1 MYRRSR
7 CTLAVF
13 LAATYPLAAQSA
25 DPVTEAEAPAVSASD
40 NAAPAGET
48 NKVVVKGSRQ
58 NYRALSATGAT
69 KTDTLLKDTP
79 QSVRV
84 LTADLLK
91 DVGVTSLASALDL
104 SSGVTRQ
111 SNLGGL
117 WDSYSMRGFTGDP
130 NFGSDYLVNGFSSSR
145 GYNGL
150 RDSASTTSV
159 EVLKGP
165 ASALYGRGEPGGTV
179 NITTKKPRFEP
190 AYAID
195 LTVGSFHTYR
205 SAVDLTGPISENV
218 AYRLN
223 AALDKADSFRDKVE
237 ARRSFVSP
245 SFMWLIGDSTKLSYE
260 LERTVQRTPFDR
272 GVVAVKGVLGLVPN
286 SRYFGE
292 PNDGPT
298 EVKSLGHQVFVEHE
312 FNDQWKLQAGLSYR
326 TSSLEGTA
334 SEATALQAD
343 GRTLWRLR
351 RHRDFSAT
359 DKSGRIELLGKFD
372 TGSITHNVLAG
383 ADFYRFED
391 NRKQQRRSPSAANP
405 YAIDIYNPVY
415 GAQAD
420 PLLPIVDTQED
431 QKSHAFYAQDQIDL
445 TKQWKMLVGAR
456 MDSYDQTVQ
465 NFRTKAINHQSLSA
479 VSPRAGLVY
488 QPYPWLS
495 LYASVARGFRPN
507 SGVSVDNKGF
517 PAEKSKSYEVGAK
530 FDTPDGKI
538 TGTVALYHIAKQ
550 NVLTTNPLN
559 IDFSIPA
566 GELSS
571 KGLELDVS
579 GEIAKDLRM
588 AAAYA
593 YTDARVTK
601 GDTTITTGSRF
612 PNVPRQSGS
621 VVLTQAFKINGQAAT
636 LGGGLTY
643 VGERM
648 GDVAFS
654 SGFKLPAYTTFKV
667 ISSWSPSKNLRL
679 SLNIDNLFNKRYYG
693 SSFNQVWVAPGP
705 ARTITLNLNYKF

>member
-1 MYRRSR
+1 MYRRSH

-13 LAATYPLAAQSA
+13 LAALYPLAAQSA
-25 DPVTEAEAPAVSASD
+25 EPAAEAETPAASASD
-40 NAAPAGET
+40 NAAPASDA
-48 NKVVVKGSRQ
+48 NKVIVKAARQ

-104 SSGVTRQ
+104 SSGITRQ

-130 NFGSDYLVNGFSSSR
+130 NFGSDYMVNGFSSSR

-150 RDSASTTSV
+150 RDSASTNSV

-179 NITTKKPRFEP
+179 NITTKKPRFDP

-195 LTVGSFHTYR
+195 LSVGSFHTYR
-205 SAVDLTGPISENV
+205 GAVDLTGGISENL

-223 AALDKADSFRDKVE
+223 AAMDKGDSFRDTIKT
-237 ARRSFVSP
+237 RRNFISP
-245 SFMWLIGDSTKLSYE
+245 SFMWLIGDNTKVSYE
-260 LERTVQRTPFDR
+260 LERTVQHVPFDR

-286 SRYFGE
+286 SRFLGE
-292 PNDGPT
+292 PGDGPV

-312 FNDQWKLQAGLSYR
+312 FNEQWKLQGGLSYR
-326 TSSLEGTA
+326 TSSLEGTS
-334 SEATALQAD
+334 SEASKLLAD
-343 GRTLWRLR
+343 DRTLTRLR

-359 DKSGRIELLGKFD
+359 DKSGRIELVGKFD
-372 TGSITHNVLAG
+372 TGPVTHNVLVG
-383 ADFYRFED
+383 ADFYRFTD
-391 NRKQQRRSPSAANP
+391 HRKQERRMPNATNP

-415 GAQAD
+415 GAKAD
-420 PLLPIVDTQED
+420 PLLPIVNTQED
-431 QKSHAFYAQDQIDL
+431 QKSHAIYAQDQVDL
-445 TKQWKMLVGAR
+445 TRQWKMLLGVRADR
-456 MDSYDQTVQ
+456 YDQTVQ
-465 NFRTKAINHQSLSA
+465 NFRTNAVSSQSLSA
-479 VSPRAGLVY
+479 TSPRTGLVY
-488 QPYPWLS
+488 QPTSWLS
-495 LYASVARGFRPN
+495 LYASAAKGFRPN

-517 PAEKSKSYEVGAK
+517 PAETSKSYEVGAK
-530 FDTPDGKI
+530 FDTPDGKM
-538 TGTVALYHIAKQ
+538 TGTLALYRITKK
-550 NVLTTNPLN
+550 NVLTTNPAN

-566 GELSS
+566 GEMAS

-579 GEIAKDLRM
+579 GEVAKDLRM

-621 VVLTQAFKINGQAAT
+621 VMLTQAFKINGQAAT
-636 LGGGLTY
+636 LGGLTY

-654 SGFKLPAYTTFKV
+654 SGFKLPAYTTFKLT
-667 ISSWSPSKNLRL
+667 SSWSPTKNLRL
-679 SLNIDNLFNKRYYG
+679 SLNIDNLFNKRYYA
-693 SSFNQVWVAPGP
+693 SSFSQVWVAPGP
-705 ARTITLNLNYKF
+705 ERTITLNLNYKF